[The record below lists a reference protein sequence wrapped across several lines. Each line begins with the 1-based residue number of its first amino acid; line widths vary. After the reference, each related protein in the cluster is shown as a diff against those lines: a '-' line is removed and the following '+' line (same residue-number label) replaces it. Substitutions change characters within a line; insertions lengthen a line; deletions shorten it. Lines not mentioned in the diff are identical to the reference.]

1 MTHASGLVRWSS
13 PAELERKPREPN
25 LMLLLWVKIP
35 SLVDADKLAIRAGNV
50 TWHDNDLL
58 PSMPTVIVLDTREN
72 KIYVRWG
79 C

>member
-1 MTHASGLVRWSS
+1 
-13 PAELERKPREPN
+13 
-25 LMLLLWVKIP
+25 MLLLWVKIP